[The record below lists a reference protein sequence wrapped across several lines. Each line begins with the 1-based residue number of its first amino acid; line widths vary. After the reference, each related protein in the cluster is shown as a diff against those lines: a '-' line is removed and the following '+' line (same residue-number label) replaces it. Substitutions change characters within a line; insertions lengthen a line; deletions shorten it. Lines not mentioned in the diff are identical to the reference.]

1 MEEILLLSGLNRD
14 THARRIRHNA
24 LLILHERNLSPM
36 THVSPFTQQDNA
48 ILDRILESRRSVR
61 SFAQEIPPK
70 EDIMGIIRAG
80 LLAPYAAQAVA
91 GQDFRRFFVLQEG
104 SPQLAHV
111 AALGK
116 RQVKRM
122 AEQLRDD
129 LAANPSEDQAPGFVK
144 RLERLAEMGVPGIG
158 TAPYYIVVAERRGIP
173 PVEQQSLAHCLEN
186 MWLKATALGL
196 GFQLVSATA
205 QMGQDREFCSLLGI
219 PHGEFGTNGCAIG
232 YPMKRLPPVERPD
245 AREVTKWI
253 D

>member
-1 MEEILLLSGLNRD
+1 
-14 THARRIRHNA
+14 
-24 LLILHERNLSPM
+24 M
-36 THVSPFTQQDNA
+36 THVSPFTEQDNA

-61 SFAQEIPPK
+61 SFAPDIPPK
-70 EDIMGIIRAG
+70 EDIMKIIRAG

-91 GQDFRRFFVLQEG
+91 GQDFRRFFVFQGG

-116 RQVKRM
+116 RQVQRM
-122 AEQLRDD
+122 AEQLSDE
-129 LAANPSEDQAPGFVK
+129 LAANPSSQDQGQGFVK
-144 RLERLAEMGVPGIG
+144 RLERLAEVGIPGIG

-205 QMGQDREFCSLLGI
+205 QMGQDREFCTVLGI
-219 PHGEFGTNGCAIG
+219 PYGEFGTNGCAIG
-232 YPMKRLPPVERPD
+232 YPMKRLSPVERPD
-245 AREVTKWI
+245 AGKVTKWI

>member
-1 MEEILLLSGLNRD
+1 
-14 THARRIRHNA
+14 
-24 LLILHERNLSPM
+24 M

-61 SFAQEIPPK
+61 SFVPEIPPK
-70 EDIMGIIRAG
+70 EDIMKIIRAG

-91 GQDFRRFFVLQEG
+91 GQDFRRFFVFQEG

-116 RQVKRM
+116 RQAKHM
-122 AEQLRDD
+122 AEHMRDERE
-129 LAANPSEDQAPGFVK
+129 ANRSLEDQPPGFVK
-144 RLERLAEMGVPGIG
+144 RLERLAEVGVPGIG

-196 GFQLVSATA
+196 GFQLVSVTA
-205 QMGQDREFCSLLGI
+205 QMGQDKEFCSVLGI
-219 PHGEFGTNGCAIG
+219 RHGEFGTNGCAIG
-232 YPMKRLPPVERPD
+232 YPTKRLSLVERPE

>member
-1 MEEILLLSGLNRD
+1 M
-14 THARRIRHNA
+14 
-24 LLILHERNLSPM
+24 
-36 THVSPFTQQDNA
+36 
-48 ILDRILESRRSVR
+48 R
-61 SFAQEIPPK
+61 SFAPDIPPK
-70 EDIMGIIRAG
+70 EDIMKIIRAG

-91 GQDFRRFFVLQEG
+91 GQDFRRFFVFREG

-122 AEQLRDD
+122 AEQLRDER
-129 LAANPSEDQAPGFVK
+129 AANSSLKDPAQGFVK

-205 QMGQDREFCSLLGI
+205 QMGQDREFCSVLDI

-232 YPMKRLPPVERPD
+232 YPIKRPPPVERPD

-253 D
+253 DEL

>member
-1 MEEILLLSGLNRD
+1 
-14 THARRIRHNA
+14 
-24 LLILHERNLSPM
+24 M
-36 THVSPFTQQDNA
+36 TDVSPFSQQDNA

-61 SFAQEIPPK
+61 SFSPDIPPK
-70 EDIMGIIRAG
+70 EDIVKIIRAG

-91 GQDFRRFFVLQEG
+91 GTDFRRFFVLQKG

-116 RQVKRM
+116 RQAKRM
-122 AEQLRDD
+122 AEQLRDQ
-129 LAANPSEDQAPGFVK
+129 LAADPSLEDQAKGFVT
-144 RLERLAEMGVPGIG
+144 RLQRLAAMGVPGIG

-173 PVEQQSLAHCLEN
+173 PAEQQSLAHCLEN

-196 GFQLVSATA
+196 GFQLVSVTA
-205 QMGQDREFCSLLGI
+205 QLGQEREFCSVLGI

-232 YPMKRLPPVERPD
+232 YPMKRLAPVERPD